1 MWTLFEDDDLKK
13 ALKMHQLFVG
23 SLIILCHIWRDML
36 PEWKFVISNWSL
48 TNLSSKLKQYYVR
61 YQEESN
67 ESDIMD
73 KAENSTNCTGLFGTA
88 FSFYSLLLLAS
99 FHFLLFNF
107 QVWYAIQYT
116 EFALGMET
124 KGADQ

>member
-1 MWTLFEDDDLKK
+1 
-13 ALKMHQLFVG
+13 MHQLFVG

-73 KAENSTNCTGLFGTA
+73 KAENTSNCTGLFGTA
-88 FSFYSLLLLAS
+88 FSFYSLLFLAS

-116 EFALGMET
+116 DFALGMEA